1 MSHDLSTGAHVRPE
15 PGSVE
20 DRTEAIVHS
29 FEDAAPHDVD
39 LSGYAVEDWIAML
52 LFWVMAL
59 FVFLQF
65 FTRYVMNDSF
75 AWTEELAVYCL
86 IGVVFIGSS
95 MCVRT
100 NRHIQV
106 DVLYRW
112 LPKSVGR
119 VLSTLVDIA
128 RVIFFAYGC
137 VLVWRYVN
145 LVGNE
150 PMTTINWNKSHV
162 YWVVLGGFV
171 LMLLRS
177 LQVTWQHWKQ
187 GYSILERPDAYDA
200 P

>member
-1 MSHDLSTGAHVRPE
+1 MSVDLPTGAPARPHTA
-15 PGSVE
+15 SDE
-20 DRTEAIVHS
+20 DRTDAIVHS
-29 FEDAAPHDVD
+29 FEDGGQQDVD

-52 LFWVMAL
+52 LFWVMAA

-112 LPKSVGR
+112 LPKPVGR

-128 RVIFFAYGC
+128 RVAFFAYGT

-162 YWVVLGGFV
+162 YWVVFGAFI

-187 GYSILERPDAYDA
+187 GYSILERPDAYDVA
-200 P
+200 

>member
-1 MSHDLSTGAHVRPE
+1 MSVDLPTGTPARPHAASE
-15 PGSVE
+15 E
-20 DRTEAIVHS
+20 DRTDAIIHS
-29 FEDAAPHDVD
+29 FEDSGPQDAD
-39 LSGYAVEDWIAML
+39 LSGYAVEDWVAML
-52 LFWVMAL
+52 LFWVMAA

-112 LPKSVGR
+112 LPKPVGR

-128 RVIFFAYGC
+128 RVAFFAYGT

-162 YWVVLGGFV
+162 YWVVFAAFI

-187 GYSILERPDAYDA
+187 GYSILERPDAYDVV
-200 P
+200 

>member
-1 MSHDLSTGAHVRPE
+1 MPADLSAKAAAHPHVADD
-15 PGSVE
+15 
-20 DRTEAIVHS
+20 DRTEAIIHS
-29 FEDAAPHDVD
+29 FEDSGPQDVD

-112 LPKSVGR
+112 LPKPAGR

-128 RVIFFAYGC
+128 RMAFFAYGA
-137 VLVWRYVN
+137 VLVWRYVS

-162 YWVVLGGFV
+162 YWVVLGAFV
-171 LMLLRS
+171 LMFLRS
-177 LQVTWQHWKQ
+177 VQVTWQHWKQ
-187 GYSILERPDAYDA
+187 GYSILERPDAYEVI
-200 P
+200 

>member
-1 MSHDLSTGAHVRPE
+1 MSLDSSAGAHARPQV
-15 PGSVE
+15 GSEE
-20 DRTEAIVHS
+20 DRTEAIIHS
-29 FEDAAPHDVD
+29 FEDSGPQDVD

-112 LPKSVGR
+112 LPKPVGR

-128 RVIFFAYGC
+128 RIAFFAYGA

-150 PMTTINWNKSHV
+150 PMTTVTWNKSHV
-162 YWVVLGGFV
+162 YWVVLVAFV
-171 LMLLRS
+171 LMFLRS

-187 GYSILERPDAYDA
+187 GYSILERPDAYEVI
-200 P
+200 

>member
-1 MSHDLSTGAHVRPE
+1 MSVDLPNGAPARPHAGPE
-15 PGSVE
+15 D
-20 DRTEAIVHS
+20 DRTEAIIHS
-29 FEDAAPHDVD
+29 FEDDGPQDVD
-39 LSGYAVEDWIAML
+39 LSGYAVEDWVAML
-52 LFWVMAL
+52 LFWVMAGL
-59 FVFLQF
+59 VFLQF

-112 LPKSVGR
+112 LPKPAGR

-128 RVIFFAYGC
+128 RVAFFAYGV

-162 YWVVLGGFV
+162 YWVVFGAFI

-187 GYSILERPDAYDA
+187 GYSILERPDAYDVV
-200 P
+200 

>member
-1 MSHDLSTGAHVRPE
+1 MSTDLSARPAA
-15 PGSVE
+15 PPHDPTLD
-20 DRTEAIVHS
+20 DRTEAIIHS
-29 FEDAAPHDVD
+29 FEDSGPQDVD
-39 LSGYAVEDWIAML
+39 LSGYAIEDWIAML

-128 RVIFFAYGC
+128 RITFFAYGC

-162 YWVVLGGFV
+162 YWVVLVAFV
-171 LMLLRS
+171 LMLFRS
-177 LQVTWQHWKQ
+177 IQVAWQHWKQ
-187 GYSILERPDAYDA
+187 GYSILERPEAYEVV
-200 P
+200 

>member
-1 MSHDLSTGAHVRPE
+1 MSVDLPTGAPARPHAA
-15 PGSVE
+15 SDE
-20 DRTEAIVHS
+20 DRTDAIIHS
-29 FEDAAPHDVD
+29 FEDSGPQDVD

-52 LFWVMAL
+52 LFWVMAA

-112 LPKSVGR
+112 LPKPAGR

-128 RVIFFAYGC
+128 RVAFFAYGA

-162 YWVVLGGFV
+162 YWVVFAAFI

-187 GYSILERPDAYDA
+187 GYSILERPDAYDVV
-200 P
+200 

>member
-1 MSHDLSTGAHVRPE
+1 MSVDLPTGAAARPHTVSE
-15 PGSVE
+15 E
-20 DRTEAIVHS
+20 DRTDAIVHS
-29 FEDAAPHDVD
+29 FEDGGQQDVD

-52 LFWVMAL
+52 LFWVMAA

-112 LPKSVGR
+112 LPKPVGR

-128 RVIFFAYGC
+128 RVAFFAYGT

-162 YWVVLGGFV
+162 YWVVFGAFI

-187 GYSILERPDAYDA
+187 GYSILERPDAYDVA
-200 P
+200 

>member
-1 MSHDLSTGAHVRPE
+1 MSVDLPTGAHARPVGAE
-15 PGSVE
+15 E
-20 DRTEAIVHS
+20 DRTDAIIHS
-29 FEDAAPHDVD
+29 FEDSGPQDVD
-39 LSGYAVEDWIAML
+39 LNGYAVEDWIAML

-65 FTRYVMNDSF
+65 FTRYVLNDSF

-112 LPKSVGR
+112 LPKSAGR

-128 RVIFFAYGC
+128 RVAFFAYGT

-162 YWVVLGGFV
+162 YWVVLVAFV

-177 LQVTWQHWKQ
+177 LQVAWQHWKQ
-187 GYSILERPDAYDA
+187 GYSILERPEAYDVV
-200 P
+200 